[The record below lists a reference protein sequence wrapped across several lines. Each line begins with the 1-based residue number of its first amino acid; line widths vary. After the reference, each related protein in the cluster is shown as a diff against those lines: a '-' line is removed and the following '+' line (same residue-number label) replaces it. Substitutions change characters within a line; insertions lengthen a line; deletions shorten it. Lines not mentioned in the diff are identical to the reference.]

1 MSKKQKI
8 NFDKTSFYSMEEAV
22 KLVKAHSKTKFV
34 SSIDIAVK
42 LNLETSKS
50 DQQLRGSI
58 SLPHFFG
65 KKKKILVLDEGLT
78 DKDASKL
85 GVDFAGDKEKIEE
98 ISKGWLG
105 FDLIITTPKMMPALS
120 KLGKILGTRGLM
132 PNPKIGNVTTDLP
145 KTIAQFKA
153 GIDEY
158 RTDQYGNIHMK
169 VGRVDADDAK
179 VVENIKFLLD
189 FLVSKKPASVKG
201 TYIQNV
207 SISSTMG
214 PGVKILIDKSQQNK
228 SSKVKSS
235 KKTDGKKSNAVEK
248 PIYYKPIYKVERKV
262 KESKNPSTPPK
273 VVQTAIKTKPVTK
286 KPVAKKPTAKPVAK
300 PISKPGIKPTTKP
313 ATKPVVKKPVSAK
326 PVSKAASAKPATKPV
341 SSKPAAK
348 KPVAAKP
355 TAKPVARPSTKPA
368 VAKPVAKKP
377 VAVKPATGKS
387 VANKPVASKPTTKPV
402 VKKPVA
408 AKPAGK
414 PVAKTAVSKPTGVKL
429 AAKSVVKKP
438 VATKPSAAKAVA
450 KPAAKTP
457 AKPAAAKVTKKTK

>member
-189 FLVSKKPASVKG
+189 FVVSKKPASVKG

-286 KPVAKKPTAKPVAK
+286 KPVAKKPTVKLVSKPVATKPVAK
-300 PISKPGIKPTTKP
+300 PVSKPSIKPTTKP

-326 PVSKAASAKPATKPV
+326 PVSKPASAKPATKPV
-341 SSKPAAK
+341 SS
-348 KPVAAKP
+348 
-355 TAKPVARPSTKPA
+355 
-368 VAKPVAKKP
+368 KPVAKKP
-377 VAVKPATGKS
+377 VAVKPATGKP
-387 VANKPVASKPTTKPV
+387 AAKKPVASKPTTKPV
-402 VKKPVA
+402 AKKPVV
-408 AKPAGK
+408 AKLAGK
-414 PVAKTAVSKPTGVKL
+414 PVAKTASKP
-429 AAKSVVKKP
+429 VVKKP
-438 VATKPSAAKAVA
+438 VATKPSAAKPAA
-450 KPAAKTP
+450 KPSAKTP
-457 AKPAAAKVTKKTK
+457 AKPAAAKVGKKTK

>member
-286 KPVAKKPTAKPVAK
+286 KPVAKKPTAKLVSKPVAK
-300 PISKPGIKPTTKP
+300 PVSKPGIKPTTKP

-326 PVSKAASAKPATKPV
+326 PVSKPASAKPATKPV
-341 SSKPAAK
+341 VKKPVSAKPVSKPASAKPTTKPVSSKLVAK

-355 TAKPVARPSTKPA
+355 TAKPVAKPSTKHA
-368 VAKPVAKKP
+368 VVKPVA
-377 VAVKPATGKS
+377 
-387 VANKPVASKPTTKPV
+387 
-402 VKKPVA
+402 KKPVA

-414 PVAKTAVSKPTGVKL
+414 PVAKTASKP
-429 AAKSVVKKP
+429 VVKKP

-457 AKPAAAKVTKKTK
+457 AKPAAAKVAKKTK

>member
-286 KPVAKKPTAKPVAK
+286 KPVAKKPTAKLVSKPVTK
-300 PISKPGIKPTTKP
+300 PVSKPGIKPTTKP

-326 PVSKAASAKPATKPV
+326 PVSKPASAKPTTKPV
-341 SSKPAAK
+341 SSKLVAK

-355 TAKPVARPSTKPA
+355 TAKPVAKPSTKPA
-368 VAKPVAKKP
+368 VVKPVAK
-377 VAVKPATGKS
+377 
-387 VANKPVASKPTTKPV
+387 KPVASKPTTKPV
-402 VKKPVA
+402 AKKPVA

-414 PVAKTAVSKPTGVKL
+414 PVAKTASKP
-429 AAKSVVKKP
+429 VVKKP

-457 AKPAAAKVTKKTK
+457 AKPAAAKVAKKTK

>member
-286 KPVAKKPTAKPVAK
+286 KPVAKKPTAKLASKPVAK
-300 PISKPGIKPTTKP
+300 PVSKPGIKPTTKP

-326 PVSKAASAKPATKPV
+326 PVSKPASAKPATKPV
-341 SSKPAAK
+341 SSKP
-348 KPVAAKP
+348 
-355 TAKPVARPSTKPA
+355 
-368 VAKPVAKKP
+368 VAK
-377 VAVKPATGKS
+377 
-387 VANKPVASKPTTKPV
+387 KPVASKPTTKPV
-402 VKKPVA
+402 AKKPVAAKPAGKPVAKKPVAPKPTTKPVAKKPVA

-414 PVAKTAVSKPTGVKL
+414 PVAKTASKP
-429 AAKSVVKKP
+429 VVKKP

-457 AKPAAAKVTKKTK
+457 AKPAAAKVAKKTK

>member
-189 FLVSKKPASVKG
+189 FLVSKKPSSVKG

-326 PVSKAASAKPATKPV
+326 PVSKAASAKHATKPV

-368 VAKPVAKKP
+368 VAKPVAK
-377 VAVKPATGKS
+377 
-387 VANKPVASKPTTKPV
+387 KPVASKPTTKPV

>member
-58 SLPHFFG
+58 SLPNFFG

-214 PGVKILIDKSQQNK
+214 LGVKILIDKSQQNK
-228 SSKVKSS
+228 SNKTKSNKKVE
-235 KKTDGKKSNAVEK
+235 GKKSSVTEK

-262 KESKNPSTPPK
+262 KESKNPTTPPK
-273 VVQTAIKTKPVTK
+273 IVQTAVKTKPVVSKKPATKPVAKTDSKTAAKPVAKVVSKPTVKPTTKPVTK
-286 KPVAKKPTAKPVAK
+286 TASKPVTKPVAKTASKPAAKPVAK
-300 PISKPGIKPTTKP
+300 TVNKATTKP
-313 ATKPVVKKPVSAK
+313 ATKPVAK
-326 PVSKAASAKPATKPV
+326 TA
-341 SSKPAAK
+341 SKPAAK
-348 KPVAAKP
+348 PVAKTTTKPVTKATSKP
-355 TAKPVARPSTKPA
+355 
-368 VAKPVAKKP
+368 VAKPVAKPVVKSASKPAAKP
-377 VAVKPATGKS
+377 VAKA
-387 VANKPVASKPTTKPV
+387 TTKPV
-402 VKKPVA
+402 
-408 AKPAGK
+408 AKPTNKTASKPAAK
-414 PVAKTAVSKPTGVKL
+414 PVAKP
-429 AAKSVVKKP
+429 
-438 VATKPSAAKAVA
+438 ATKTVS
-450 KPAAKTP
+450 KTP
-457 AKPAAAKVTKKTK
+457 AKKPATSKVAKKTK

>member
-58 SLPHFFG
+58 SLPNFFG

-228 SSKVKSS
+228 SNKTKSNKKVE
-235 KKTDGKKSNAVEK
+235 GKKSSVTEK

-262 KESKNPSTPPK
+262 KESKNPTTPPK
-273 VVQTAIKTKPVTK
+273 IVQTAVKTKPVVSKKPAT
-286 KPVAKKPTAKPVAK
+286 KPVAKTASKTAAKPVAK
-300 PISKPGIKPTTKP
+300 VVSKPTVKPTTKPVAKTTSKPAAKPVAKVTTKPVAKTASKPAAKPVAKTVNKATTKP
-313 ATKPVVKKPVSAK
+313 ATKPVAK
-326 PVSKAASAKPATKPV
+326 TA
-341 SSKPAAK
+341 SKPAAK
-348 KPVAAKP
+348 PVAKTTTKPVVTKATSKPVAKP
-355 TAKPVARPSTKPA
+355 AAKPVVKSASKP
-368 VAKPVAKKP
+368 VAKPVAK
-377 VAVKPATGKS
+377 A
-387 VANKPVASKPTTKPV
+387 TTKPV
-402 VKKPVA
+402 
-408 AKPAGK
+408 AKPTN
-414 PVAKTAVSKPTGVKL
+414 KTASKP
-429 AAKSVVKKP
+429 AAKSV
-438 VATKPSAAKAVA
+438 A
-450 KPAAKTP
+450 KPATKTVSKTP
-457 AKPAAAKVTKKTK
+457 AKKPATSKVAKKTK

>member
-179 VVENIKFLLD
+179 VVENIKFLID

-286 KPVAKKPTAKPVAK
+286 KPVAAKLVSKPVAK
-300 PISKPGIKPTTKP
+300 PVSKPGIKPTTKP

-326 PVSKAASAKPATKPV
+326 PVSKPASAKPATKPV
-341 SSKPAAK
+341 VKKPVSAKPVSKPASAKPTTKPVSSKLVAK

-355 TAKPVARPSTKPA
+355 TAKPVAKPSTKPA
-368 VAKPVAKKP
+368 VVKPVAK
-377 VAVKPATGKS
+377 
-387 VANKPVASKPTTKPV
+387 KPVASKPTTKPV
-402 VKKPVA
+402 AKKPVA

-414 PVAKTAVSKPTGVKL
+414 PVAKTASKP
-429 AAKSVVKKP
+429 VVKKP

-457 AKPAAAKVTKKTK
+457 AKPAAAKVAKKTK

>member
-286 KPVAKKPTAKPVAK
+286 KPITKKPIAKKPTAKLVSKPVATKTVAK
-300 PISKPGIKPTTKP
+300 PVSKPGIKPTTKP

-326 PVSKAASAKPATKPV
+326 PVSKPASAKPATKPV
-341 SSKPAAK
+341 SSKPVAK
-348 KPVAAKP
+348 KPIAAKP
-355 TAKPVARPSTKPA
+355 TAKP

-377 VAVKPATGKS
+377 VAVKPVTEKS

-402 VKKPVA
+402 AKKPVV

-414 PVAKTAVSKPTGVKL
+414 PVAKTASKP
-429 AAKSVVKKP
+429 VVKKP
-438 VATKPSAAKAVA
+438 VATKPSAAKAVD

-457 AKPAAAKVTKKTK
+457 AKPAAAKVAKKTK

>member
-189 FLVSKKPASVKG
+189 FVVSKKPASVKG

-286 KPVAKKPTAKPVAK
+286 KPVAKKPTVKLVSKPVATKPVAK
-300 PISKPGIKPTTKP
+300 PVSKPSIKPTTKP

-326 PVSKAASAKPATKPV
+326 PVSKPASAKPATKPV
-341 SSKPAAK
+341 SS
-348 KPVAAKP
+348 
-355 TAKPVARPSTKPA
+355 
-368 VAKPVAKKP
+368 KPVAKKP
-377 VAVKPATGKS
+377 VAVKPATGKP
-387 VANKPVASKPTTKPV
+387 AAKKPVASKPTTKPV
-402 VKKPVA
+402 AKKPVV
-408 AKPAGK
+408 AKLAGK
-414 PVAKTAVSKPTGVKL
+414 PVAKTASKPVAKKPAVSKPAGVKP
-429 AAKSVVKKP
+429 ASKPVVKKP
-438 VATKPSAAKAVA
+438 VATKPSAAKPAA
-450 KPAAKTP
+450 KPSAKTP
-457 AKPAAAKVTKKTK
+457 AKPAAAKVGKKTK

>member
-58 SLPHFFG
+58 SLPNFFG

-228 SSKVKSS
+228 SNKTKSNKKVE
-235 KKTDGKKSNAVEK
+235 GKKSSVTEK

-262 KESKNPSTPPK
+262 KESKNPTTPPK
-273 VVQTAIKTKPVTK
+273 IVQTAVKTKPVVSKKPATKPVAKTDSKTAAKPVAKVVSKPTVKPTTKPVTK
-286 KPVAKKPTAKPVAK
+286 TASKPVTKPVAKTASKPAAKPVAK
-300 PISKPGIKPTTKP
+300 TVNKATTKP
-313 ATKPVVKKPVSAK
+313 ATKPVAK
-326 PVSKAASAKPATKPV
+326 TA
-341 SSKPAAK
+341 SKPAAK
-348 KPVAAKP
+348 PVAKTTTKPVTKATSKP
-355 TAKPVARPSTKPA
+355 
-368 VAKPVAKKP
+368 VAKPVAKPVVKSASKPAAKP
-377 VAVKPATGKS
+377 VAKA
-387 VANKPVASKPTTKPV
+387 TTKPV
-402 VKKPVA
+402 
-408 AKPAGK
+408 AKPTNKTASKPAAK
-414 PVAKTAVSKPTGVKL
+414 PVAKP
-429 AAKSVVKKP
+429 
-438 VATKPSAAKAVA
+438 ATKTVS
-450 KPAAKTP
+450 KTP
-457 AKPAAAKVTKKTK
+457 AKKPATSKVAKKTK